1 MSKQSKLYLGIVLVL
16 LLIAGGFVYTTADPI
31 PVELQTV
38 ESGVV
43 ESTVANTRAGTVE
56 ACRRARMAPIIGG
69 QVARLPVDEGARV
82 AEGDVILELW
92 NQDLR
97 AQVRLSEGQARASN
111 ARVEEACVMARVAAK
126 EADRL
131 ASLEGQGIVSEEQT
145 ERGVG
150 QAEAQQAGCRA
161 AETQA
166 EVAQAQVEAAKAAL
180 ERTIMRAPFAG
191 VVAEINGELGEV
203 VTPSPVGVATLPTVD
218 LIDAGCLYVH
228 APIDEVDAG
237 QVREGMPVR
246 LTLDAFP
253 DAPLEGRVRR
263 VAPYVLDLEKQARTV
278 AVEVDFVDPEA
289 IDALLPGYSADV
301 EIVIAREANR
311 LRIPTEAILEGKR
324 VLKYTPEGLVEEV
337 EIQTGISNWRF
348 SEVRE
353 GLSSGDQVILSI
365 DREGVEGGA
374 SVTPETEE
382 AS

>member
-31 PVELQTV
+31 PVELRAV

-97 AQVRLSEGQARASN
+97 AQVRLSEGQARAST

-131 ASLEGQGIVSEEQT
+131 ASLEGQGIVSAEQT

-166 EVAQAQVEAAKAAL
+166 EVAQAQVEAAEAAL

-324 VLKYTPEGLVEEV
+324 VLKYTPEGLVEEL

-365 DREGVEGGA
+365 DREGVEAGA
-374 SVTPETEE
+374 SVAPETEE

>member
-191 VVAEINGELGEV
+191 VVAEINGELGEI
-203 VTPSPVGVATLPTVD
+203 VTPSPVGIATLPTVD

-237 QVREGMPVR
+237 QVRKGMPVR

-324 VLKYTPEGLVEEV
+324 VLKYTPEGLVEEL

>member
-1 MSKQSKLYLGIVLVL
+1 M
-16 LLIAGGFVYTTADPI
+16 
-31 PVELQTV
+31 
-38 ESGVV
+38 V

-324 VLKYTPEGLVEEV
+324 VLKYTPEGLVEEL

>member
-1 MSKQSKLYLGIVLVL
+1 VTKQSKLYTGAIIIV
-16 LLIAGGFVYTTADPI
+16 LLIAGWLFYSGADPI
-31 PVELQTV
+31 PVELREV
-38 ESGVV
+38 ELGVV

-69 QVARLPVDEGARV
+69 QVARLPVEEGARV
-82 AEGDVILELW
+82 AKGEVILELW

-97 AQVRLSEGQARASN
+97 AQVRLSEGQARAAA
-111 ARVEEACVMARVAAK
+111 ARIEEACIMARVASK
-126 EADRL
+126 EAGRL
-131 ASLEGQGIVSEEQT
+131 ASLEGQGIISEEQT
-145 ERGVG
+145 ERGLG

-161 AETQA
+161 AQTQA
-166 EVAQAQVEAAKAAL
+166 EVSQAQVDAASAAL

-218 LIDAGCLYVH
+218 LIDASCLYVH

-246 LTLDAFP
+246 VTLDAFP
-253 DAPLEGRVRR
+253 SAPLEGRVRR

-289 IDALLPGYSADV
+289 IDSLLPGYSADV
-301 EIVIAREANR
+301 EIVISREPNR
-311 LRIPTEAILEGKR
+311 LRVPTEAILEGNR
-324 VLKYTPEGLVEEV
+324 VLRYAADGRVEERD
-337 EIQTGISNWRF
+337 IQTGISNWKF
-348 SEVRE
+348 TEIRE

-365 DREGVEGGA
+365 DREGVAAGA
-374 SVTPETEE
+374 LVEPEADK

>member
-1 MSKQSKLYLGIVLVL
+1 VSKQSKLYLGIVLVL

-150 QAEAQQAGCRA
+150 LAEAQQAGCRA

-191 VVAEINGELGEV
+191 VVAEINGELGEI
-203 VTPSPVGVATLPTVD
+203 VTPSPVGIATLPTVD

-237 QVREGMPVR
+237 QVRKGMPVR

-301 EIVIAREANR
+301 EIVIAREPNR

-324 VLKYTPEGLVEEV
+324 VLKYTPEGLVEEL

-365 DREGVEGGA
+365 DREGVEAGA
-374 SVTPETEE
+374 SVAPETEE

>member
-131 ASLEGQGIVSEEQT
+131 ASLEGQGSVSEEQT

-324 VLKYTPEGLVEEV
+324 VLKYTPEGLVEEL

>member
-324 VLKYTPEGLVEEV
+324 VLKYTPEGLVEEL

>member
-1 MSKQSKLYLGIVLVL
+1 
-16 LLIAGGFVYTTADPI
+16 
-31 PVELQTV
+31 
-38 ESGVV
+38 
-43 ESTVANTRAGTVE
+43 
-56 ACRRARMAPIIGG
+56 
-69 QVARLPVDEGARV
+69 
-82 AEGDVILELW
+82 
-92 NQDLR
+92 
-97 AQVRLSEGQARASN
+97 
-111 ARVEEACVMARVAAK
+111 MARVAAK

-150 QAEAQQAGCRA
+150 LAEAQQAGCRA

-191 VVAEINGELGEV
+191 VVAEINGELGEI
-203 VTPSPVGVATLPTVD
+203 VTPSPVGIATLPTVD

-237 QVREGMPVR
+237 QVRKGMPVR

-301 EIVIAREANR
+301 EIVIAREPNR

-324 VLKYTPEGLVEEV
+324 VLKYTPEGLVEEL

-365 DREGVEGGA
+365 DREGVEAGA
-374 SVTPETEE
+374 SVAPETEE

>member
-1 MSKQSKLYLGIVLVL
+1 VSKQSKLYLGIVLVL

-191 VVAEINGELGEV
+191 VVAEINGELGEI
-203 VTPSPVGVATLPTVD
+203 VTPSPVGIATLPTVD

-237 QVREGMPVR
+237 QVRKGMPVR

-324 VLKYTPEGLVEEV
+324 VLKYTPEGLVEEL